1 MAYNSRKL
9 VVHFIIV
16 VALLYRCNGAV
27 WAQSESA
34 QVEKADNASVVETL
48 GDDYQN
54 SILLLRNRFRID
66 HNVDEVTMLF
76 FRDFGSASV
85 VLVRPDGSKIYSG
98 QADGENV
105 VWYDDDTYDMIKIKD
120 PVPGPWQAVGQ
131 ISPDSRV
138 MVLSDIELHAQPLP
152 SVIFSGEVLK
162 QTARLTNGGEPI
174 DYAQFRDVVD
184 LSITL
189 KSTNNPNYANF
200 GAADELIATFEDN
213 GRGMDEAPL
222 DGVFTGQFNLAIPS
236 GEWRPVFSVDTPMF
250 SREQVDPVLML
261 YPNPVTLDVVL
272 DDGQSGY
279 HDVVIDVVRD
289 QIDVYSLLI
298 DGKVRFPNGD
308 IQNFSLTEPSEAA
321 RIHRVLSY
329 EDGLFRIKVTAYA
342 TTVDGRDVILDVP
355 EFTFL
360 GEVATEDE
368 DVAEPGETVDME
380 AQLAAELESTD
391 SPVVTPDADKEH
403 QGMDDSTLYLL
414 IGIVNGTIVVVGVAV
429 AGLVLWRRK
438 KRSVAETKATEPK
451 TVEATQETEED
462 KTKSGMFS
470 GLLAKFKKKKPSE

>member
-1 MAYNSRKL
+1 MAYKSRKL
-9 VVHFIIV
+9 NFLLLLF
-16 VALLYRCNGAV
+16 VALLLKCPSLS
-27 WAQSESA
+27 WAQTGESA
-34 QVEKADNASVVETL
+34 ENVEHPELIQTL
-48 GDDYQN
+48 GNDYQN

-66 HNVDEVTMLF
+66 HNVDEVTMIF
-76 FRDFGSASV
+76 FREFGSASV
-85 VLVRPDGSKIYSG
+85 VLVRPDGSKIYST

-105 VWYDDDTYDMIKIKD
+105 VWYDDDTYDMIKIKR

-131 ISPDSRV
+131 ITPDSRV
-138 MVLSDIELHAQPLP
+138 MVVSDIELHAQPLP
-152 SVIFSGEVLK
+152 NVIFSGEILK
-162 QTARLTNGGEPI
+162 QTARLTNGGKPI

-189 KSTNNPNYANF
+189 KSTNNPNYDNF

-250 SREQVDPVLML
+250 SRQQVDPVLML
-261 YPNPVTLDVVL
+261 YPNPVTLNVLL

-279 HDVVIDVVRD
+279 HDVIIDVVRE
-289 QIDVYSLLI
+289 QIDIYSLLI

-308 IQNFSLTEPSEAA
+308 IQKFSITDPSEDA

-329 EDGLFRIKVTAYA
+329 EDGLFRVKVTAYA

-360 GEVATEDE
+360 GEVASVEE
-368 DVAEPGETVDME
+368 EVAAPDDSDNMETL
-380 AQLAAELESTD
+380 LAAELDSAPLVESTAPTED
-391 SPVVTPDADKEH
+391 E
-403 QGMDDSTLYLL
+403 GMDDATLYLL
-414 IGIVNGTIVVVGVAV
+414 IGTVNGTIVIVGLSI
-429 AGLVLWRRK
+429 AGFVLWRRRK
-438 KRSVAETKATEPK
+438 QPPVANGSDSHNDA
-451 TVEATQETEED
+451 VESME
-462 KTKSGMFS
+462 KSGWFS
-470 GLLAKFKKKKPSE
+470 RLLSPFKKKKSED